1 MAKGKEE
8 LEESKKVKAKTENA
22 KKESKTNTEKNS
34 KENEKLEKARTKM
47 KEHNKTEAKGKETG
61 IKDEK
66 VNKILKKAKEQ
77 GKITYGDLAK
87 ELDDVNPEQIDEVFD
102 AFEEMGVNLLSDDME
117 EEPNIEDLKEVE
129 DLKLDEITDQYIEL
143 LNKAQE
149 LNLEVASEFLSLAST
164 LLYIKSKKLLPSKN
178 EEEEELSEDELIRR
192 IVEYKKYK
200 DITVVLRQNFEE
212 NANRFYK
219 LPENIELPKQQLDE
233 KYEENIIPNLYK
245 KLWDKNQNKVNENA
259 KNIEKIAITDT
270 YTVVSKVKEMF
281 KELIRNKS
289 FVFNKLFSIQ
299 KHNRQ
304 EVVTAFSGLLELSRR
319 SKVETEQDG
328 LFGDINV
335 KRKK

>member
-1 MAKGKEE
+1 MPGILT
-8 LEESKKVKAKTENA
+8 LETQRYAIKLDNFEGPLDLLCSLI
-22 KKESKTNTEKNS
+22 EKN
-34 KENEKLEKARTKM
+34 KM
-47 KEHNKTEAKGKETG
+47 S
-61 IKDEK
+61 IYD
-66 VNKILKKAKEQ
+66 I
-77 GKITYGDLAK
+77 
-87 ELDDVNPEQIDEVFD
+87 
-102 AFEEMGVNLLSDDME
+102 
-117 EEPNIEDLKEVE
+117 
-129 DLKLDEITDQYIEL
+129 KLDEITDQYIEL

-164 LLYIKSKKLLPSKN
+164 LLY
-178 EEEEELSEDELIRR
+178 
-192 IVEYKKYK
+192 KKYK

-219 LPENIELPKQQLDE
+219 LSENIELPKQQLDE